1 MTTETAQQIAPPVP
15 ASPLHVGW
23 GYHEYTGIAYLTH
36 DGRIQAWATI
46 KTPNQ
51 AARIEGVFQR
61 LTTSHTP
68 Y

>member
-1 MTTETAQQIAPPVP
+1 MTTQHLPAPAP

-23 GYHEYTGIAYLTH
+23 GLHVYTGIVYLTF
-36 DGRIQAWATI
+36 DGRIQATATI

-51 AARIEGVFQR
+51 AARIERLFQR
-61 LTTSHTP
+61 LSITHTL